1 MPFVLLLAG
10 VKHFGAHGFRRES
23 VERAGVLDGSAHSRR
38 GTTS

>member
-23 VERAGVLDGSAHSRR
+23 VERAGVLDELGAQQE